1 MEHFHFPIKP
11 FNSYC
16 KFLFS
21 SSTSDDLQMIS
32 IHGDR
37 LDFSTTT
44 PYPVSTFKS
53 KVFPPKRHQSIIHLG
68 PPLLFPLPPS
78 PSSPFFS
85 WLPHLSLFSLFLSNC
100 SSQSCPVIGHK
111 CNPPERP
118 CPTHPAM
125 PSARPVPRQLH
136 PLQLQ
141 PPSFLFPIRTGANPP
156 CRNER
161 SGTVEMLRNLR
172 RIRSGRVII
181 QPVISPFPAEGDHL
195 EIVITLA
202 VCVAKASTKVN
213 IDRFKIAVASYY
225 EEHGMRCGQ

>member
-1 MEHFHFPIKP
+1 MEHSHFPIKP
-11 FNSYC
+11 FNSNC

-37 LDFSTTT
+37 LDFSTVLHTRFQL
-44 PYPVSTFKS
+44 SNQKS
-53 KVFPPKRHQSIIHLG
+53 FPPKRHQSIIHLG
-68 PPLLFPLPPS
+68 PPLLPLFPPPS

-85 WLPHLSLFSLFLSNC
+85 FLVAPFLSFSLFLSNC
-100 SSQSCPVIGHK
+100 SSQSCPLIGHK
-111 CNPPERP
+111 CNPPERA
-118 CPTHPAM
+118 CPTRPAM

-195 EIVITLA
+195 EIVTTLA

-213 IDRFKIAVASYY
+213 IV
-225 EEHGMRCGQ
+225 

>member
-1 MEHFHFPIKP
+1 MEHSHFPIKP
-11 FNSYC
+11 FNSNC

-37 LDFSTTT
+37 LDFSTVLHTRFQL
-44 PYPVSTFKS
+44 SNQKS
-53 KVFPPKRHQSIIHLG
+53 FPPKRHQSIIHLG
-68 PPLLFPLPPS
+68 PPLFPLFP
-78 PSSPFFS
+78 
-85 WLPHLSLFSLFLSNC
+85 SNC
-100 SSQSCPVIGHK
+100 SSQSCPLIGHK

-118 CPTHPAM
+118 CPTRPAM

-195 EIVITLA
+195 EIVTTLA
-202 VCVAKASTKVN
+202 VCVAKRLPSLFN
-213 IDRFKIAVASYY
+213 RQLLS
-225 EEHGMRCGQ
+225 R

>member
-1 MEHFHFPIKP
+1 MKIALTSRQLLHTRFQLSNQK
-11 FNSYC
+11 
-16 KFLFS
+16 S
-21 SSTSDDLQMIS
+21 SLRKGI
-32 IHGDR
+32 
-37 LDFSTTT
+37 
-44 PYPVSTFKS
+44 
-53 KVFPPKRHQSIIHLG
+53 
-68 PPLLFPLPPS
+68 S
-78 PSSPFFS
+78 PSSISAPLSFPPHPPLPFS
-85 WLPHLSLFSLFLSNC
+85 LGCPISLSYSLFLSNC

-118 CPTHPAM
+118 CPTRPAM

-213 IDRFKIAVASYY
+213 IDSRFKIAVASYY